1 MLAAP
6 NDFSGKKRRKNDGGT
21 TMSRL
26 RILTATALVTAL
38 AVSAGYAQQQQQQT
52 QRLAGTIERVDGNTI
67 FAKGRDGSAIT
78 LNVPDNVVV
87 TAVFKATVAD
97 IKPGAYIGS
106 GATPQAD
113 GSQKAVEVHIFA
125 ESMRGQGDG
134 HRPGWYGAPNGTMTN
149 GAVEPTGTVSTVGA
163 GGEPSFVVKYKE
175 GDKRIVVPPNAH
187 IVRYEVG
194 SKDDLKAGVPFSI
207 QAAAKQPDGTF
218 TTPRINVGKDG
229 GQPF

>member
-1 MLAAP
+1 
-6 NDFSGKKRRKNDGGT
+6 
-21 TMSRL
+21 MSKL
-26 RILTATALVTAL
+26 RILTATALVMAS
-38 AVSAGYAQQQQQQT
+38 AVSTAHAQQQA

-67 FAKGRDGSAIT
+67 FAKGRDGGAVT
-78 LNVPDNVVV
+78 LQLPDNVVV

>member
-1 MLAAP
+1 
-6 NDFSGKKRRKNDGGT
+6 
-21 TMSRL
+21 MSKL
-26 RILTATALVTAL
+26 RILTATALVTAF
-38 AVSAGYAQQQQQQT
+38 AVSGAYAQQQA
-52 QRLAGTIERVDGNTI
+52 QRLAGTIERVDGNTV
-67 FAKGRDGSAIT
+67 FAKGRDGAAIT
-78 LNVPDNVVV
+78 LNLPDNVVV

-134 HRPGWYGAPNGTMTN
+134 HRPGWYGTPNGTMTN
-149 GAVEPTGTVSTVGA
+149 GAVEPTGTVGA
-163 GGEPSFVVKYKE
+163 ATPGAEPTFLVKYKE
-175 GDKRIVVPPNAH
+175 GEKRIVVPANAH

-194 SKDDLKAGVPFSI
+194 NKSDLKAGAPFAI
-207 QAAAKQPDGTF
+207 QAATKQADGTF

-229 GQPF
+229 GAPF

>member
-1 MLAAP
+1 
-6 NDFSGKKRRKNDGGT
+6 
-21 TMSRL
+21 MSKL
-26 RILTATALVTAL
+26 QILTATALVTAL
-38 AVSAGYAQQQQQQT
+38 AVSAGYAQQQT
-52 QRLAGTIERVDGNTI
+52 QRLAGTIEKVEGSTI
-67 FAKGRDGSAIT
+67 VGKGRDGGAVTIK
-78 LNVPDNVVV
+78 VPDNVVV

-106 GATPQAD
+106 GAVPQAD

-134 HRPGWYGAPNGTMTN
+134 HRPDWYGAPNGTMTN
-149 GAVEPTGTVSTVGA
+149 GAVEPTGTVSTVGS

-175 GDKRIVVPPNAH
+175 GEKRIVVPANAH

-194 SKDDLKAGVPFSI
+194 NKDDLKAGAPFSI
-207 QAAAKQPDGTF
+207 QAAAKQADGTF

-229 GQPF
+229 GRPF

>member
-1 MLAAP
+1 
-6 NDFSGKKRRKNDGGT
+6 
-21 TMSRL
+21 MSRL
-26 RILTATALVTAL
+26 RILTATALVTAF
-38 AVSAGYAQQQQQQT
+38 AVSGAYAQQQA
-52 QRLAGTIERVDGNTI
+52 QRLAGTIERVDGNTV
-67 FAKGRDGSAIT
+67 FAKGRDGAAIT
-78 LNVPDNVVV
+78 LNLPDSVVV

-134 HRPGWYGAPNGTMTN
+134 HRPGWYGTPNGTMTN
-149 GAVEPTGTVSTVGA
+149 GAVEPTGTVGA
-163 GGEPSFVVKYKE
+163 ATPGAEPTFLVKYKE
-175 GDKRIVVPPNAH
+175 GEKRIVVPANAH

-194 SKDDLKAGVPFSI
+194 NKSDLKAGASFAI
-207 QAAAKQPDGTF
+207 QAATKQPDGTF

-229 GQPF
+229 GAPF